1 TLSRK
6 DKKSM
11 KRREK
16 LSQSQD
22 MVADIGDIG
31 DFEDL
36 TALSNSIAVKASS
49 SSGAPSAAASMSG
62 GADLSGALQKA
73 VSALMGGETNG
84 KKGKKRSTAEYD
96 TDGLQNH
103 RRPVPSTDDY
113 ASDEGGAFGA
123 DDDDDLMETFARKK
137 KEFAKK
143 KVEHYTAPARIGGR
157 EEVVADGAKRA
168 ASYEI
173 MSNRGL
179 TPHRKKS
186 NRNPRVKKREAF
198 AKAVVARKGQVR
210 DVISGSDV
218 AYGGE
223 ATGIKSNLSRS
234 RRIGT

>member
-1 TLSRK
+1 
-6 DKKSM
+6 M

-22 MVADIGDIG
+22 IVADMGDIG

-36 TALSNSIAVKASS
+36 TALSNSIAAN
-49 SSGAPSAAASMSG
+49 AG
-62 GADLSGALQKA
+62 GAHKATGPAMGSANGLDMSSALQKA
-73 VSALMGGETNG
+73 VSALTSGAGASG
-84 KKGKKRSTAEYD
+84 RDKGKKRSAPE
-96 TDGLQNH
+96 GE
-103 RRPVPSTDDY
+103 
-113 ASDEGGAFGA
+113 EGGARQRRLAPSADYDDDDDMDGA
-123 DDDDDLMETFARKK
+123 YGGGISDDDDDLMDTFARKK
-137 KEFAKK
+137 KAFTQKK
-143 KVEHYTAPARIGGR
+143 NEHYTAPVRIGGK
-157 EEVVADGAKRA
+157 EELVEDGAKRA

-210 DVISGSDV
+210 DVVSGSDV

-223 ATGIKSNLSRS
+223 VTGIKANLSRS
-234 RRIGT
+234 RKIGA